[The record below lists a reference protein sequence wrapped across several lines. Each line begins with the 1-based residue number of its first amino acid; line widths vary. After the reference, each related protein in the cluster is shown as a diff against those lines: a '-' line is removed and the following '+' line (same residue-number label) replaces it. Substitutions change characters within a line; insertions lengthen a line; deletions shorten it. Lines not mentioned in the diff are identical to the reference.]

1 MVVCYVCL
9 EDGATIGCACK
20 SSGLHDHCKE
30 RLVSNGFEKCSVCK
44 TPFAND
50 EVALSGAA
58 APQNAL
64 QEQAEQQRRLCTRE
78 RYSCC
83 YFCWAWVVVTSA
95 LPVTIVGY
103 QRGVV
108 SIYIVAFNFFT
119 TILTSIIAANAVF
132 TFVQRMEQRIA
143 AVETPLD
150 TMRT

>member
-30 RLVSNGFEKCSVCK
+30 RLVANGFEECSVCK

-50 EVALSGAA
+50 EVALSGSA
-58 APQNAL
+58 AL
-64 QEQAEQQRRLCTRE
+64 QEQAEQQRRLFTHE

-83 YFCWAWVVVTSA
+83 SFCWVWVVVTSV
-95 LPVTIVGY
+95 LPVTVVGY